1 MNLICPHSSIF
12 PIFAKLIFKDMDS
25 NNKKKSQPIWLY
37 AILGVLA
44 LALVFLLVRNGSM
57 KSDLKDLEAE
67 KELQRLDFQ
76 AEVDSLMKVHNDLK
90 ESYGELSLEL
100 AEKDSIIQADAV
112 EIKKLLDS
120 QWDYNRIK
128 KKLASLQ
135 NISQKYV
142 RQMDSLY
149 TVNREL
155 VAENERMREQV
166 QAERRENSN
175 LSRQKEELT
184 NKVNQAATLKLFNY
198 SAQAVRFKGGSKE
211 SATDRADRAER
222 IRIDFT
228 VAANELIQPGS
239 KVFYVRIA
247 DPKKAII
254 SKGTGDEYAF
264 QSNGETLQFTEKV
277 RVNYE
282 GKETD
287 VRAYYTKPADREF
300 MPGTYFIDVYEQGGK
315 LIGQT
320 AIDLK

>member
-1 MNLICPHSSIF
+1 
-12 PIFAKLIFKDMDS
+12 MDS
-25 NNKKKSQPIWLY
+25 ENRKKAKQPIWLY
-37 AILGVLA
+37 AILGA
-44 LALVFLLVRNGSM
+44 LAIALIVLLVRNSSM
-57 KSDLKDLEAE
+57 KTDLQELEAE
-67 KELQRLDFQ
+67 KEMQRADFQ
-76 AEVDSLMKVHNDLK
+76 AEVDSLMRVHNELK
-90 ESYGELSLEL
+90 ESYGELSQEL

-120 QWDYNRIK
+120 QWDYYRIK

-135 NISQKYV
+135 EISQKYV

-149 TVNREL
+149 TVNQEL
-155 VAENERMREQV
+155 VAENERIREEF

-175 LSRQKEELT
+175 LNRQKEELT
-184 NKVNQAATLKLFNY
+184 NMVNQAAVLKLYNY

-211 SATDRADRAER
+211 SNTDRADRAER

-228 VAANELIQPGS
+228 VAANDLIQSGS
-239 KVFYVRIA
+239 KTFYVRIA
-247 DPKKAII
+247 DPTRAII

-264 QSNGETLQFTEKV
+264 ESNGETLQFTEKI

-282 GKETD
+282 GKETP

-300 MPGTYFIDVYEQGGK
+300 RPGTYFIDVYEQGGK

-320 AIDLK
+320 SVDLR

>member
-1 MNLICPHSSIF
+1 MV
-12 PIFAKLIFKDMDS
+12 A
-25 NNKKKSQPIWLY
+25 
-37 AILGVLA
+37 
-44 LALVFLLVRNGSM
+44 ALVFVVILASKNASI
-57 KSDLKDLEAE
+57 KSDLKELEAE
-67 KELQRLDFQ
+67 KEMQRRDFQ
-76 AEVDSLMKVHNDLK
+76 YEVDSLMKVHNELK

-120 QWDYNRIK
+120 QWDYYRIK
-128 KKLASLQ
+128 KKVSQLQ
-135 NISQKYV
+135 EISQKYV

-155 VAENERMREQV
+155 VAENERIREEF
-166 QAERRENSN
+166 QAERRQNTN
-175 LSRQKEELT
+175 LTRQKEELT
-184 NKVNQAATLKLFNY
+184 NKVNQAATMKLYNY
-198 SAQAVRFKGGSKE
+198 TAQAVRFKGGDKE
-211 SATDRADRAER
+211 TTTDRANRAER

-228 VAANELIQPGS
+228 LAANDLVNPGT
-239 KVFYVRIA
+239 KLFYIRIA
-247 DPKKAII
+247 DPTKAII

-287 VRAYYTKPADREF
+287 VRAYYVKPENVEMR
-300 MPGTYFIDVYEQGGK
+300 PGTYFIDVYEEGGK

-320 AIDLK
+320 HEGVGGTIR